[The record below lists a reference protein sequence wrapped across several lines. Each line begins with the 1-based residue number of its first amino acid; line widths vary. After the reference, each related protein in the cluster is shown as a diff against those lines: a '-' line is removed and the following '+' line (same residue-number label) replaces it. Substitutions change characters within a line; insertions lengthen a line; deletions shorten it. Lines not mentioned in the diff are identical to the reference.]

1 MSSAIKLCN
10 KKDFDKH
17 IEIIPST
24 TIYFNV
30 YPYKVD
36 IKGPG
41 YPHPDYDVDMQ
52 YEITDFMKTCNMFYK
67 REYQSKLGRSIY
79 LGSHEDLMWLTNW
92 MGKHI
97 RAVHGP
103 VSDKHLLHLRAP
115 SIVLRNNLFYR
126 RYDYRIEFYVK
137 KQWNRWGSN
146 FTFTP
151 KSEQEADDS
160 IKNLLKF
167 VAENFDDYRW
177 ATGTFV
183 WYYNYLYCKKE
194 EYDQIKGYLALTFKD
209 LITEQ
214 VETKLF
220 SDL

>member
-1 MSSAIKLCN
+1 MSSTIKLCN
-10 KKDFDKH
+10 KNQFDQH
-17 IEIIPST
+17 IKLIPST
-24 TIYFNV
+24 KIYFNE

-52 YEITDFMKTCNMFYK
+52 YEVTDFMKTCNMFYK
-67 REYQSKLGRSIY
+67 REYQSSLGRSIY
-79 LGSHEDLMWLTNW
+79 LGSHDDLLWLTNW

-97 RAVHGP
+97 TTVHAP
-103 VSDKHLLHLRAP
+103 VSDKHLSYLQTP
-115 SIVLRNNLFYR
+115 DTVLRNNLFYGQ
-126 RYDYRIEFYVK
+126 YDYRIEFCVK
-137 KQWNRWGSN
+137 KRW
-146 FTFTP
+146 
-151 KSEQEADDS
+151 KSDEDINVS
-160 IKNLLKF
+160 TKNLLNF
-167 VAENFDDYRW
+167 VSENFEDYRW
-177 ATGTFV
+177 STSYFV

-214 VETKLF
+214 IETKLF